1 MKQQSMP
8 LKLYTDKLKKLAE
21 RLKNPNVLL
30 VLGVAGI
37 LLIFVSSLFP
47 DSKDK
52 GKQTE
57 QTASIYS
64 AEEYRVALE
73 EELKG
78 IVKDITG
85 DGKARVVVTLDS
97 GIRYSYADATETD
110 ISSASNSD
118 SLTESQSKSRSYVTV
133 RTSDGSE
140 KALLITEYM
149 PDIRGVAIVCR
160 GGENEQT
167 AERIKGAVTAALDI
181 TSKRV
186 YITGGK

>member
-1 MKQQSMP
+1 MP
-8 LKLYTDKLKKLAE
+8 SFSVF
-21 RLKNPNVLL
+21 P
-30 VLGVAGI
+30 
-37 LLIFVSSLFP
+37 FP
-47 DSKDK
+47 DRYVLHGCPDHSAGSDTLLPAAPPTGLYPQIAAKVSL
-52 GKQTE
+52 
-57 QTASIYS
+57 TAS
-64 AEEYRVALE
+64 
-73 EELKG
+73 
-78 IVKDITG
+78 D
-85 DGKARVVVTLDS
+85 
-97 GIRYSYADATETD
+97 
-110 ISSASNSD
+110 SD

>member
-1 MKQQSMP
+1 MP
-8 LKLYTDKLKKLAE
+8 LKLYTDKRKKLAE

-47 DSKDK
+47 NSKDK
-52 GKQTE
+52 VKQTE

-118 SLTESQSKSRSYVTV
+118 SLPESQSKSRSYVTV

>member
-1 MKQQSMP
+1 MP

-47 DSKDK
+47 NSKDK
-52 GKQTE
+52 VKQTE
-57 QTASIYS
+57 QTDSIYS
-64 AEEYRVALE
+64 AEEYRIALE

-78 IVKDITG
+78 IVEDITG

-110 ISSASNSD
+110 TSSASNSD